1 MDHWREIVENGA
13 HELRRDFDG
22 VTLKISKLDIPG
34 AWACF
39 LPDGKR
45 IVGELQIVRETVERI
60 MSSRGAGDLR
70 SLTNPSPSSG
80 A

>member
-13 HELRRDFDG
+13 HEIRRDFDG
-22 VTLKISKLDIPG
+22 VTLTISKLNTPG

-45 IVGELQIVRETVERI
+45 IVGELQIVTETVERI
-60 MSSRGAGDLR
+60 MSSRI
-70 SLTNPSPSSG
+70 SSQSS
-80 A
+80 AT

>member
-22 VTLKISKLDIPG
+22 MTLTISKLDIPC
-34 AWACF
+34 AWACL

-60 MSSRGAGDLR
+60 MSSRI
-70 SLTNPSPSSG
+70 SSKSS
-80 A
+80 AT